1 MTVWFVFFSSGTGD
15 AVRGRNEWSHQ
26 PPGHH
31 TVALLPSG
39 IQGERSPTVW
49 EQFSSFTSFTDFCL
63 IFFPKID
70 IVCPLQPT
78 TTKKKCKLT
87 EKQ

>member
-26 PPGHH
+26 PPCHH
-31 TVALLPSG
+31 TMALFPPG

-49 EQFSSFTSFTDFCL
+49 KQFSSFTPFTDFL
-63 IFFPKID
+63 SYLLP
-70 IVCPLQPT
+70 QN
-78 TTKKKCKLT
+78 
-87 EKQ
+87 